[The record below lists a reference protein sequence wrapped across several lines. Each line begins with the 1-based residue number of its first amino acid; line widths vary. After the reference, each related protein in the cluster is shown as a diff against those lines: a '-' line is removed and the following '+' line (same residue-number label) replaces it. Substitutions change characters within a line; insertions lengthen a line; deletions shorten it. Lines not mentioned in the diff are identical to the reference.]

1 MTRRG
6 LVILAVTLLAVT
18 PAHALSGA
26 AREFMEITS
35 KLETVQCE
43 KRRLRRQIALAEV
56 EKRDAGELR
65 KRFAALNRDP
75 QTTRLEKRLAE
86 LQPRL
91 SRASDPEDLPA
102 IDRQRV
108 EAFYRCQ

>member
-1 MTRRG
+1 VIE
-6 LVILAVTLLAVT
+6 LVLVGALLA
-18 PAHALSGA
+18 LSPE
-26 AREFMEITS
+26 ARELMEITG

-56 EKRDAGELR
+56 EKRDSGELR

-91 SRASDPEDLPA
+91 SRSSDPEDLPA

-108 EAFYRCQ
+108 EAFYRCE